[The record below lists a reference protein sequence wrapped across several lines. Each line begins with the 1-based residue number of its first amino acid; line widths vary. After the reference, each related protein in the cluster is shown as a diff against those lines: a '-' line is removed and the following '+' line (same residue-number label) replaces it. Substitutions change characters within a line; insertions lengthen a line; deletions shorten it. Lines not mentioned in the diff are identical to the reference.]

1 MTNSPHWLHASL
13 LALLCA
19 TAAQAPAQA
28 QVLRWAGQ
36 ADILALDPHA
46 ADHGTTNAI
55 LGQVYE
61 PMVRFSRDYQL
72 EPSLATAWKVINPKQ
87 VRFELRKGVK
97 FHDGSPFSADDV
109 IFSYR
114 RALHANARTG
124 VYLQGV
130 VEVRKV
136 DEHTVDFMLDAPN
149 PALLRTMTNFFIM
162 NRKWAEAN
170 KAVSPP
176 SLRQGEEGFAV
187 RNSNGTGPY
196 RVTNWQQEQRI
207 SFVQNADWWDAKNAS
222 NIKEASY
229 MPIKSDQTR
238 IAALMSGEVDLLT
251 DVPTQDVGRLRS
263 QPAIKVMDGNEA
275 RTIYIA
281 MDVGSDV
288 APGVSVTA
296 ANPFK
301 DQRVREALSLAIDRS
316 ALQRVVMRG
325 MATPAA
331 TLVAP
336 AVQGYDKALDAPA
349 AADAERARKLLADA
363 GYAQGF
369 DVTFQCPNNRYVNDE
384 ELCTAIVPM
393 WARIGIRAKLKT
405 EPFSSYSS
413 RMNSREMGLF
423 MAGWG
428 NSVLDAHHTLTSIL
442 RTQSKKDGLGNY
454 SRISDPELDV
464 LIDAARVE
472 VDPAKR
478 AALVR
483 DAQIRAKAQMWL
495 IPLHHQMRPW
505 AMKPSVQTVHRV
517 GDQPWLR
524 LTNLPAR

>member
-1 MTNSPHWLHASL
+1 MNCISRWLLASL
-13 LALLCA
+13 LALMCA
-19 TAAQAPAQA
+19 ASSQA

-61 PMVRFSRDYQL
+61 PLVRFSRDYQL
-72 EPSLATAWKVINPKQ
+72 EPSLATAWRSINPKQ
-87 VRFELRKGVK
+87 MRFELRKGVK
-97 FHDGSPFSADDV
+97 FHDGRAFSADDV
-109 IFSYR
+109 VFSFR

-136 DEHTVDFMLDAPN
+136 DSHTVDFMLDAPN
-149 PALLRTMTNFFIM
+149 PVLLRTMTNFFIM
-162 NRKWAEAN
+162 NRSWAETH
-170 KAVSPP
+170 KAVHPP
-176 SLRQGEEGFAV
+176 SLRQGEEGYAV
-187 RNSNGTGPY
+187 RHANGTGPY
-196 RVTNWQQEQRI
+196 RITAWMQEQRI
-207 SFVQNADWWDAKNAS
+207 NFVQNADWWDAKNAS

-238 IAALMSGEVDLLT
+238 IAALMSGEVDLLS

-263 QPAIKVMDGNEA
+263 QAGIKVMDGNEA

-281 MDVGSDV
+281 MDVGSEL
-288 APGVSVTA
+288 APGVSVA
-296 ANPFK
+296 GANPFK
-301 DQRVREALSLAIDRS
+301 DQRVREALSLAIDRN

-336 AVQGYDKALDAPA
+336 AVQGYDKPLDTPTPA
-349 AADAERARKLLADA
+349 DPERARKLLQEA

-369 DVTFQCPNNRYVNDE
+369 EVTLQCPNNRYVNDE
-384 ELCTAIVPM
+384 ELCTALVPM

-413 RMNSREMGLF
+413 RMNTREMGLF

-428 NSVLDAHHTLTSIL
+428 NSPLDAHYTLTSIL
-442 RTQSKKDGLGNY
+442 RTQTRKDGLGNY
-454 SRISDPELDV
+454 SRISDPTLDA
-464 LIDAARVE
+464 LIDAARTE
-472 VDPAKR
+472 LDSAKR
-478 AALVR
+478 SALVR
-483 DAQIRAKAQMWL
+483 EAQQRAKAQMWL

-505 AMKPSVQTVHRV
+505 AMKPGVETAHRV

-524 LTNLPAR
+524 LTTLR